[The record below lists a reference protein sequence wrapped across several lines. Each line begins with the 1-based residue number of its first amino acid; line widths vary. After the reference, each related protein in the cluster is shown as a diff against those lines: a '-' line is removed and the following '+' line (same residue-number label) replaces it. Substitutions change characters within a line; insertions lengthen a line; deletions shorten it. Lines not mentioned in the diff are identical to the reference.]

1 MQNYID
7 RLPLDPRLKKLLPYI
22 IYFLALVA
30 LGAGVWLT
38 TGTQKANQVPAD
50 QYQAAVSD
58 MTGSMV
64 GAFFK
69 LVFVLGLVFLC
80 FTTLKWW
87 QTKRPGQLKKRL
99 SVVETVTLNPR
110 RAIHLIKVGSK
121 EFLVGAT
128 DHSMNLISEV
138 PFEEALALES
148 VEAAGAKSFA
158 QVLQESVVNP
168 IRGLQKQQENKSH
181 LPGS

>member
-1 MQNYID
+1 MQNFID

-22 IYFLALVA
+22 IYFLALLA

-38 TGTQKANQVPAD
+38 TGLQKANPGAD
-50 QYQAAVSD
+50 QTQAAVSD

-69 LVFVLGLVFLC
+69 LVFVLGLVFLT

-99 SVVETVTLNPR
+99 SVIETVTLNPR

-138 PFEEALALES
+138 PYEEAMLVES
-148 VEAAGAKSFA
+148 VEAARGGSFA
-158 QVLQESVVNP
+158 QVLKESVLNP